1 MAVVRTRRLT
11 MTTGGFAIM
20 TAAYGATFLGRSALC
35 LLFPCTDASAWLYAP
50 LVGPFVYAA
59 SAPNV
64 GVGVLAVI
72 DGVAQSVGTILI
84 VVGITTFRDDLVPIP
99 VESRARNLR
108 VARMSWQLVPFAG
121 ATAAGL
127 AMHLEW

>member
-1 MAVVRTRRLT
+1 VRAQLVHDL
-11 MTTGGFAIM
+11 GFGAHVERGAGFVEEQELRIGVERARDRDALAL
-20 TAAYGATFLGRSALC
+20 AARQ
-35 LLFPCTDASAWLYAP
+35 